1 MVGKITGTI
10 SFVEWNPLFEVEKPF
25 ELFVSLPPEVPDQR
39 TTNISFKDV
48 PVQIADVRGE
58 EDKLSLDEN
67 GFVYRKHATKVT
79 DFNDPLAIE
88 QVYLPE
94 TVELL
99 KREVE
104 GADRV
109 FVFNWKVSYP
119 GNNVSLLKF

>member
-1 MVGKITGTI
+1 MVGTITGKI
-10 SFVEWNPLFEVEKPF
+10 SFVEWNPLFEVEKLF

-48 PVQIADVRGE
+48 PVQIVDIRGE
-58 EDKLSLDEN
+58 EDVLSLDEN
-67 GFVYRKHATKVT
+67 GFFYRKHATEVI
-79 DFNDPLAIE
+79 DFNDTLSVE

-99 KREVE
+99 KREVQ

-109 FVFNWKVSYP
+109 FVFNWKVSQP
-119 GNNVSLLKF
+119 GNSVSLLKF